1 MTTTEAAER
10 LGVKR
15 ATVYAYVSRGL
26 LHPERGPGGSTFDR
40 QEVARLARSARHP
53 AEGVAAAG
61 RRAGGRR
68 RGEGPPAGEGSVPA
82 APAAGEDP
90 VFVTGLTLIRAG
102 LFYRGRDA
110 VGLARGWSFERV
122 AEWLWTG
129 ADPGAGVR
137 WPAFGDAG
145 GRVAGSLSD
154 LGPEV
159 LPVERFVLV
168 TGAAALSDELRH
180 DLDPARV
187 PVTGRRILTAL
198 ASTLP
203 LSARARSGPPGSTA
217 AAPPPPSASAPDD
230 GPAGAPAGWPGR
242 SSTLAGQV
250 WHGLSPREPSEEDLA
265 ATDAALVLG
274 ADHELAPSTLAARVA
289 ASFRADPYAVVLTGL
304 GPSSGSWPPGS
315 TGAPGEVEALL
326 ERAAQI
332 GAERAVGEHLRR
344 SGQAPHGFGMPLYPA
359 GDPRGRALLE
369 RIDRVG
375 DPERR
380 RVVQAVLE
388 VARDRGFPAPNF
400 DMGIGALSFCAEM
413 VPGAGQALFTLAK
426 VAGWLAHA
434 MEEYAVP
441 TRFRSRADYVGAAPE
456 ASCGS

>member
-1 MTTTEAAER
+1 MTTAEAAER

-26 LHPERGPGGSTFDR
+26 LHPQRGPGGSTFDR

-53 AEGVAAAG
+53 AGDAA
-61 RRAGGRR
+61 AGGRR
-68 RGEGPPAGEGSVPA
+68 ARERRTGDGPSEGGGGGRA
-82 APAAGEDP
+82 APVAAGDDP
-90 VFVTGLTLIRAG
+90 VFVTGLTLIRGG
-102 LFYRGRDA
+102 LYYRGRDA
-110 VGLARGWSFERV
+110 VELAGRWSFERV

-129 ADPGAGVR
+129 RDPGVGVR
-137 WPAFGDAG
+137 WPAFRDAG
-145 GRVAGSLSD
+145 GRVAGSLAG
-154 LGPEV
+154 LGREV
-159 LPVERFVLV
+159 LPVERFVLA
-168 TGAAALSDELRH
+168 TGAAALGDELRH

-187 PVTGRRILTAL
+187 PTTGRRILAAL
-198 ASTLP
+198 ASSLP
-203 LSARARSGPPGSTA
+203 LSAPVRSGPPVSTPAA
-217 AAPPPPSASAPDD
+217 AAPHD
-230 GPAGAPAGWPGR
+230 GPEGAAGLRPERAPA
-242 SSTLAGQV
+242 LARQV
-250 WHGLSPREPSEEDLA
+250 WHGLSARAPSDEDLS

-315 TGAPGEVEALL
+315 TGAPGEVEVLL
-326 ERAAQI
+326 ERAAEI

-359 GDPRGRALLE
+359 GDPRGRALLA

-380 RVVQAVLE
+380 RVVRAVLD
-388 VARDRGFPAPNF
+388 VGRDRGFPEPNF
-400 DMGIGALSFCAEM
+400 DMGIGALSFCAGM

-434 MEEYAVP
+434 MEEYASP

-456 ASCGS
+456 VSSGS